1 MITIKNEKKMVCFM
15 NHILYGL
22 HLFTQKFEPVVYHN
36 GKVSY
41 NAMLA
46 KKFFLLM
53 LMNYLLCISY
63 SFMSLINME
72 ITQTLF
78 RNSVYKIIYFSIIIV
93 LSLILEYYWFEK
105 DEKEEKYYWKF
116 ASKPDREHFKWKL
129 MAWGLFI
136 FSIVYIILLII

>member
-1 MITIKNEKKMVCFM
+1 MVCFM

-63 SFMSLINME
+63 SFMSLINS
-72 ITQTLF
+72 IRICFHSFHFCLF
-78 RNSVYKIIYFSIIIV
+78 FFPFFCS
-93 LSLILEYYWFEK
+93 
-105 DEKEEKYYWKF
+105 
-116 ASKPDREHFKWKL
+116 
-129 MAWGLFI
+129 
-136 FSIVYIILLII
+136 YICS

>member
-1 MITIKNEKKMVCFM
+1 MVYFM

-53 LMNYLLCISY
+53 LMNYLLFLY
-63 SFMSLINME
+63 EFDKYGNN
-72 ITQTLF
+72 TD
-78 RNSVYKIIYFSIIIV
+78 SVQKQR
-93 LSLILEYYWFEK
+93 L
-105 DEKEEKYYWKF
+105 
-116 ASKPDREHFKWKL
+116 
-129 MAWGLFI
+129 
-136 FSIVYIILLII
+136 